1 MSFCFSKSVALPL
14 EAAANSI
21 AAIIERHGMSVVS
34 DIDVNATLRQRLGLD
49 LAGYRILSA
58 CHRGLARGA
67 LRPDGTRQPMLHL
80 KAVISEREDG
90 RVQITV
96 SGGLDAGGHQ
106 SGVVSVADA
115 AEALLREMFSE
126 SKLAAAA

>member
-1 MSFCFSKSVALPL
+1 MSFSFSKSVTLPL
-14 EAAANSI
+14 EAAANAV
-21 AAIIERHGMSVVS
+21 AAIIERHGMSVIS

-58 CHRGLARGA
+58 C
-67 LRPDGTRQPMLHL
+67 RPTPAGEAFRSDGTRPPMLHC
-80 KAVISEREDG
+80 KAVISECGDG
-90 RVQITV
+90 RVQVTV
-96 SGGLDAGGHQ
+96 SGGLNAGERR

-115 AEALLREMFSE
+115 AETLLREMISE

>member
-1 MSFCFSKSVALPL
+1 MSFCFSKSVTLPL
-14 EAAANSI
+14 EAAANAV
-21 AAIIERHGMSVVS
+21 AAIIERHGMSVIS
-34 DIDVNATLRQRLGLD
+34 DIDVNAALRQRLGLD

-58 CHRGLARGA
+58 CQTGIARA
-67 LRPDGTRQPMLHL
+67 AFRSDGTRRATLHC

-96 SGGLDAGGHQ
+96 SGGLNAGERQ
-106 SGVVSVADA
+106 SGVVSIADA
-115 AEALLREMFSE
+115 AESLLREMISE